1 MPKEVSQYPPGTYGA
16 YMDKLANRLQEKV
29 MAIQKMKN
37 DPKWQQASKDAK
49 EKSGGGVDPVVQEM
63 RQLQN
68 DARKTMAQL
77 SMADMW
83 SQRAGRNLNTPVEE
97 SDKRQMNE
105 SIGYAA
111 NSPQNRAMFD
121 PKMVDGTA
129 NLLGLN
135 GNNPPSHARIMRNYS
150 EYQEAYEQ
158 TKEAETSEAKQA
170 RMREAKALLTDLKK
184 STQKSFVGRIK
195 SFFVGNSKEYNN
207 ALAAMESVAQGGD
220 PAQAKDAIKKYLDL
234 RGNKVRDH
242 QYGRDR
248 FDAMMKGLA
257 LVSRPKEFENFCQD
271 LTEARQARSN
281 GAYKGKLDPMD
292 YQPAEVR
299 EAAMRQQDIE
309 RIKVDSKGGISNRQT
324 ADFFSKLRKATKATP
339 ELEEYALVHPGVR
352 DAARKI
358 AQQKGLRINIPK
370 TPTGLDKNLT
380 GELEKLDA
388 NAREWAKLSQEQRE
402 TEPAREPVLSRR
414 PAP

>member
-1 MPKEVSQYPPGTYGA
+1 MPKEVSKYPPGTYGA
-16 YMDKLANRLQEKV
+16 YMDELANRLQEKV
-29 MAIQKMKN
+29 MAIQRMKN

-77 SMADMW
+77 SIADMW
-83 SQRAGRNLNTPVEE
+83 SQRGGRDLNSPVE
-97 SDKRQMNE
+97 SDKRQMDD
-105 SIGYAA
+105 SVDSAA
-111 NSPQNRAMFD
+111 NLPQNRAMFD

-135 GNNPPSHARIMRNYS
+135 GNNPPSHARIIRNYS
-150 EYQEAYEQ
+150 EYRDAYEQ
-158 TKEAETSEAKQA
+158 TKEAETPEARQT
-170 RMREAKALLTDLKK
+170 RMREAQSLLTDLKN
-184 STQKSFVGRIK
+184 STQKSFMGKLK

-207 ALAAMESVAQGGD
+207 ALAAMENVAQGGD

-309 RIKVDSKGGISNRQT
+309 RIKVDSNGGISNRQT
-324 ADFFSKLRKATKATP
+324 ADFFSNLRKATKATP

-358 AQQKGLRINIPK
+358 AQEKGLRINIPK
-370 TPTGLDKNLT
+370 TPTGLDENLT
-380 GELEKLDA
+380 GKLEKLGA
-388 NAREWAKLSQEQRE
+388 NAQEMAKLSQTQRE
-402 TEPAREPVLSRR
+402 TEPTREPAPARAPR
-414 PAP
+414 P

>member
-1 MPKEVSQYPPGTYGA
+1 MPKEVSKYPPGTYGA
-16 YMDKLANRLQEKV
+16 YMDELANRLQEKV
-29 MAIQKMKN
+29 MAIQRMKN

-49 EKSGGGVDPVVQEM
+49 EKSGGEVDPVVQEM
-63 RQLQN
+63 QQLQN

-77 SMADMW
+77 SIADMW
-83 SQRAGRNLNTPVEE
+83 SQRGGRDLNSPVE
-97 SDKRQMNE
+97 SDKRQMDD
-105 SIGYAA
+105 SVDSAA
-111 NSPQNRAMFD
+111 NLPQNRAMFD

-135 GNNPPSHARIMRNYS
+135 GNNPPSHDRIIRNYS
-150 EYQEAYEQ
+150 EYRDAYRETRQ
-158 TKEAETSEAKQA
+158 AETEEAKQM
-170 RMREAKALLTDLKK
+170 RMREAKSLLNDLKK

-309 RIKVDSKGGISNRQT
+309 RIKVDSNGGISNRQT
-324 ADFFSKLRKATKATP
+324 ADFFSNLRKAKKATP
-339 ELEEYALVHPGVR
+339 ALEEYALVHPGVR

-358 AQQKGLRINIPK
+358 AQEKGLRINIPK
-370 TPTGLDKNLT
+370 TPTGLDENLT
-380 GELEKLDA
+380 GKLEKLGA
-388 NAREWAKLSQEQRE
+388 NAQEMAKLSQEQRE
-402 TEPAREPVLSRR
+402 TEPAREPVPARAPR
-414 PAP
+414 P

>member
-1 MPKEVSQYPPGTYGA
+1 MPKEVSKYPPGTYGA
-16 YMDKLANRLQEKV
+16 YMDELANRLQEKV
-29 MAIQKMKN
+29 MAIQRMKN

-77 SMADMW
+77 SIADMW
-83 SQRAGRNLNTPVEE
+83 SQRGGRDLNSPVE
-97 SDKRQMNE
+97 SDKRQMDD
-105 SIGYAA
+105 SVDYAA
-111 NSPQNRAMFD
+111 NSPQNRALFD

-135 GNNPPSHARIMRNYS
+135 GNNPPSHDRIIRNYS
-150 EYQEAYEQ
+150 EYRDAYQETRQ
-158 TKEAETSEAKQA
+158 AETNEAKQM
-170 RMREAKALLTDLKK
+170 RMREAQSLLTDLKN
-184 STQKSFVGRIK
+184 STQKSFMGKLK

-309 RIKVDSKGGISNRQT
+309 RIKVDSNGGISNRQT

-358 AQQKGLRINIPK
+358 AQEKGLRINIPK
-370 TPTGLDKNLT
+370 TPTGLDENLT
-380 GELEKLDA
+380 GKLEKLGA
-388 NAREWAKLSQEQRE
+388 NAQEMAKLSQEQRE
-402 TEPAREPVLSRR
+402 TEPAREQA
-414 PAP
+414 PARAPQP

>member
-1 MPKEVSQYPPGTYGA
+1 MPKEVSKYPPGSYGA
-16 YMDKLANRLQEKV
+16 YMDELANQLQEKV
-29 MAIQKMKN
+29 MAIQRMKN

-77 SMADMW
+77 SIADMW
-83 SQRAGRNLNTPVEE
+83 SQRGGRDLNSPVE
-97 SDKRQMNE
+97 SDKRQMDDSVE
-105 SIGYAA
+105 SAA

-121 PKMVDGTA
+121 AKMVDGTA

-150 EYQEAYEQ
+150 EYRDAYQETRQ
-158 TKEAETSEAKQA
+158 AETNEAKQM
-170 RMREAKALLTDLKK
+170 RMREAQSLLTDLKN

-207 ALAAMESVAQGGD
+207 ALAAMENVAQGGD

-309 RIKVDSKGGISNRQT
+309 RIKVDSNGGISNRQT

-358 AQQKGLRINIPK
+358 AQEKGLRINIPK
-370 TPTGLDKNLT
+370 TPTGLDENLT
-380 GELEKLDA
+380 GKLEKLGA
-388 NAREWAKLSQEQRE
+388 NAQEMAKLSQNQRE
-402 TEPAREPVLSRR
+402 TEPAREPVPSRR

>member
-1 MPKEVSQYPPGTYGA
+1 MPKEVSKYPPGTYGA
-16 YMDKLANRLQEKV
+16 YMDELANRLQEKV
-29 MAIQKMKN
+29 MAIQRMKN

-49 EKSGGGVDPVVQEM
+49 EKSGGEVDPVVQEM
-63 RQLQN
+63 QQLQN

-77 SMADMW
+77 SIADMW
-83 SQRAGRNLNTPVEE
+83 SQRGGRDLNSPVE
-97 SDKRQMNE
+97 SDKRQMDD
-105 SIGYAA
+105 SVDYAA
-111 NSPQNRAMFD
+111 NSPQNRALFD

-135 GNNPPSHARIMRNYS
+135 GNNPPSHARIIRNYS
-150 EYQEAYEQ
+150 EYRDAYRETRQ
-158 TKEAETSEAKQA
+158 AETEEAKQM
-170 RMREAKALLTDLKK
+170 RMREAKSLLNDLKK

-309 RIKVDSKGGISNRQT
+309 RIKVDSNGGISNRQT
-324 ADFFSKLRKATKATP
+324 ADFFSNLRKAKKATP
-339 ELEEYALVHPGVR
+339 ALEEYALVHPGVR

-358 AQQKGLRINIPK
+358 AQEKGLRINIPK
-370 TPTGLDKNLT
+370 TPTGLDENLT
-380 GELEKLDA
+380 GKLEKLGA
-388 NAREWAKLSQEQRE
+388 NAQEMAKLSQEQRE
-402 TEPAREPVLSRR
+402 TEPAREPVPARAPR
-414 PAP
+414 P